1 VFLHVSSEFSFF
13 LFFFCVCACMRECVS
28 GALFSDSVIGTD
40 IEDAE
45 SFLSDF
51 IPL

>member
-1 VFLHVSSEFSFF
+1 VSFLSFFSF
-13 LFFFCVCACMRECVS
+13 LFACVCVRACMRECVS

-40 IEDAE
+40 IEDVE